1 MQKIKIKFNYGSDF
15 RIFDVTLSIAEQT
28 QGTGFVLA
36 LGQME
41 LERYVFLSS
50 GRYIAQACYDLLDSD
65 GAKKTCLFETSF
77 QAEDIDKLS
86 INFRKPTGT
95 LSAFT
100 EPELADLEAVLKS
113 TVGGRLNL
121 KPNQSFATNVV
132 KQISKT
138 ASLDERVVV
147 DKNGKIEYEFNYNE
161 VDFDYEIPQELTG
174 SNVKEDSEIIEETLF
189 FTSSAKKKTEI
200 PSPRPYT
207 VHSLNY
213 GHWNIDLYGLNS
225 SIGAFK
231 KGYRSFRSVAYLRPR
246 SELFNR
252 LPNFIYENMSIARKL
267 NDIV

>member
-1 MQKIKIKFNYGSDF
+1 MQKIKIKFNYGNDF
-15 RIFDVTLSIAEQT
+15 RVFDVTLSIAEQT

-50 GRYIAQACYDLLDSD
+50 GRYVAQACYDLLDNN
-65 GAKKTCLFETSF
+65 GGKKTCLFETSF
-77 QAEDIDKLS
+77 QAEDIDRLA
-86 INFRKPTGT
+86 INFRKPTTT
-95 LSAFT
+95 LPAFS
-100 EPELADLEAVLKS
+100 EPELADLEAVLKV
-113 TVGGRLNL
+113 TMGGRLNL
-121 KPNQSFATNVV
+121 RPNQSFATNVV

-138 ASLDERVVV
+138 SSLDERIVI
-147 DKNGKIEYEFNYNE
+147 DKNGKVEYEFNYNE
-161 VDFDYEIPQELTG
+161 VDFDYEIPAE
-174 SNVKEDSEIIEETLF
+174 SNSNTNNSSESSEETLF
-189 FTSSAKKKTEI
+189 FTSPPKKKTEI

-225 SIGAFK
+225 SIGGLK
-231 KGYRSFRSVAYLRPR
+231 KGYRSFRSIAYLRPR

-252 LPNFIYENMSIARKL
+252 LPNFITENMAVARKL

>member
-1 MQKIKIKFNYGSDF
+1 MQKIKVKFNYGNDF
-15 RIFDVTLSIAEQT
+15 RVFDVTLSIAEQT

-41 LERYVFLSS
+41 MERYIFLSS
-50 GRYIAQACYDLLDSD
+50 GRYVAQACYDLLDNN
-65 GAKKTCLFETSF
+65 GGKKTCLFETSF
-77 QAEDIDKLS
+77 QAEELDRIS
-86 INFRKPTGT
+86 INFRKPTAT
-95 LSAFT
+95 LPAFS
-100 EPELADLEAVLKS
+100 EPELADLDAVLKF
-113 TVGGRLNL
+113 TMGGRLNL
-121 KPNQSFATNVV
+121 RPNQSFATNVV
-132 KQISKT
+132 KQISRT

-147 DKNGKIEYEFNYNE
+147 DKNGKVEYEFNYNE
-161 VDFDYEIPQELTG
+161 VDFDYEIPVEINDIDVDRFTEATEDTLILT
-174 SNVKEDSEIIEETLF
+174 S
-189 FTSSAKKKTEI
+189 TSKKKTEI

-231 KGYRSFRSVAYLRPR
+231 KGFRSFRSIAYLRPR

-252 LPNFIYENMSIARKL
+252 LPNFINENMAIARKL

>member
-1 MQKIKIKFNYGSDF
+1 MQKIKVKFNYGSDF
-15 RIFDVTLSIAEQT
+15 RVYDVTLSIAEQT

-50 GRYIAQACYDLLDSD
+50 GRYLAQACYDLLDSS
-65 GAKKTCLFETSF
+65 GAKKTCLFEASF
-77 QAEDIDKLS
+77 QAEEIDKLS

-95 LSAFT
+95 LPPFSQ
-100 EPELADLEAVLKS
+100 PELADLEAVLKA
-113 TVGGRLNL
+113 TMGGRLNL
-121 KPNQSFATNVV
+121 KPNQSFTTNVV
-132 KQISKT
+132 KQISRT
-138 ASLDERVVV
+138 ASLDERLVV
-147 DKNGKIEYEFNYNE
+147 DKNGKVEYEFNYNE
-161 VDFDYEIPQELTG
+161 IDFDYEIPTELGDVSESTDI
-174 SNVKEDSEIIEETLF
+174 SEDTLF
-189 FTSSAKKKTEI
+189 FTSAAKKKTEI

-225 SIGAFK
+225 SIGPFK
-231 KGYRSFRSVAYLRPR
+231 KGYRSFRAIAYLRPR

-252 LPNFIYENMSIARKL
+252 LPNFIFENMAIARKL